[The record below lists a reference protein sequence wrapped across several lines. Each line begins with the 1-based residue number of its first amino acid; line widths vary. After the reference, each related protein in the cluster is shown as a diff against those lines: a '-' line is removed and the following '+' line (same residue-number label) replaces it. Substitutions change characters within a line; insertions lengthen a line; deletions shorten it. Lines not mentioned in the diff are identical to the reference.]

1 MDHQYTAS
9 AAVNADI
16 AEQVLREIVAK
27 HGLTGTLEDANQTAL
42 AAAYE
47 WGADAGYRLGLEQ
60 GYDFALVQHH
70 IPADD

>member
-1 MDHQYTAS
+1 MPERQTVS
-9 AAVNADI
+9 AAVTADI
-16 AEQVLREIVAK
+16 AEQALREIVAK
-27 HGLTGTLEDANQTAL
+27 HGLTGTLEDAIQTAL

-60 GYDFALVQHH
+60 GYDFALVQNH